1 MTPLCFHL
9 LPDATSAD
17 LAWAIANT
25 ANGAWVKVCKPEQI
39 APLHAAGLHA
49 YYRPYLPGGDD
60 NGVASGKSWAEQV
73 ITAVDAAGG
82 QWPDAIGYRNEM
94 SCTQANVTEYANY
107 RTRLQQAGYKG
118 LVVLGSF
125 GVGNPDWP
133 EYELLAS
140 VAPDAI
146 ELHEYWDLTVAGS
159 SVYWALRH
167 VEAQRR
173 GLLSTSTHLFIGEC
187 GSDGIQKQLPDNGPY
202 VPVEDPQG
210 RRGWQDRGKLTPAQ
224 QSANI
229 AAYSAGCAANVVAA
243 FVFGDGGTDPHW
255 LTYHNE
261 GTLVQTAIQA
271 TQRGQPPV
279 SPPPPIPPAAQTDY
293 AGAAWAPSPNFWAG
307 RQGNAIKAIVLHG
320 TAGGGAVQWFA
331 NPASQVSAHYVV
343 DVDGSI
349 TQCVREADSAWH
361 AGVVT
366 ANSAYAG
373 QPNPNLWTIGIEH
386 VRDVTNTSA
395 ITPAQLA
402 ASTALVT
409 DIVRRHGQLTLIEHD
424 QIDVGRVCP
433 GSGFPLAAFQAAI
446 APVDPLVAQALA
458 YYQQAG
464 HQVDTSHAIWAVAL
478 LPLYEYWA
486 SLAAMSNPP
495 VSPDLVKP
503 GPLAG
508 PEQAATWGP
517 NKLTAASVR
526 LTNRVLGVYVDAAG
540 WHPYQMEL

>member
-9 LPDATSAD
+9 LPDATAAD
-17 LAWAIANT
+17 LAWAIA
-25 ANGAWVKVCKPEQI
+25 ASSNGAWVKVCKPEQI
-39 APLHAAGLHA
+39 APLHNAGLRA

-60 NGVASGKSWAEQV
+60 NGTASGKSWAESV
-73 ITAVDAAGG
+73 ITAVQGAGG

-94 SCTQANVTEYANY
+94 SCTQANVTEYAAY

-118 LVVLGSF
+118 LTVLGSF

-133 EYELLAS
+133 EYALLAS
-140 VAPDAI
+140 VQPDAI

-173 GLLSTSTHLFIGEC
+173 GLLSATTHLFIGEC
-187 GSDGIQKQLPDNGPY
+187 GSDGIVKELPDHSL

-210 RRGWQDRGKLTPAQ
+210 RHGWQDRGKLTPAQ

-255 LTYHNE
+255 LTYHTQ
-261 GTLVQTAIQA
+261 GTPVQTAIAA
-271 TQRGQPPV
+271 TQKGPPPV
-279 SPPPPIPPAAQTDY
+279 SPPPPTPPAAQTDY
-293 AGAAWAPSPNFWAG
+293 AGAGWVPSPNFWAG
-307 RQGNAIKAIVLHG
+307 RQGQTLKAIVLHG
-320 TAGGGAVQWFA
+320 TAGGGAVQWFSQT
-331 NPASQVSAHYVV
+331 ASQVSAHYVV
-343 DVDGSI
+343 DTDGTI

-366 ANSAYAG
+366 ANSAYASD
-373 QPNPNLWTIGIEH
+373 PNPNLWTIGIEH
-386 VRDVTNTSA
+386 VRDTTNTSA

-409 DIVRRHGQLTLIEHD
+409 DIVRRHGQLALIEHD

-433 GSGFPLAAFQAAI
+433 GPGFPLAAFQAAI
-446 APVDPLVAQALA
+446 APVDPVIAAALQRFSA
-458 YYQQAG
+458 LGVQPNQAG
-464 HQVDTSHAIWAVAL
+464 ALFAAYVQRTKVWLDGGKANVLDPTPAIRPEVNTGQDAYVAL
-478 LPLYEYWA
+478 DCGEIYHWRAQDGLVYLVEA
-486 SLAAMSNPP
+486 SEREA
-495 VSPDLVKP
+495 VWK
-503 GPLAG
+503 
-508 PEQAATWGP
+508 EC
-517 NKLTAASVR
+517 
-526 LTNRVLGVYVDAAG
+526 G
-540 WHPYQMEL
+540 W